1 MRPLANGGR
10 SGSKSSPST
19 SSLLFGTNVVVTRA
33 ILGLPQRLGSFLLLS
48 EAGSLLAPTG
58 VEDSRCRGWRS
69 DLAKEPEDIRSPTP
83 ATSANISS
91 KAARNNFSPTEECAR
106 PMQRL
111 YGRQCKLLVKLLS
124 MSSGKGSA
132 PSESR
137 WRSHSHLV
145 STG

>member
-10 SGSKSSPST
+10 SGSESSPST

-33 ILGLPQRLGSFLLLS
+33 ILGLPQRFGSFLLLS

-69 DLAKEPEDIRSPTP
+69 DLAKEPEDIRSPT

-91 KAARNNFSPTEECAR
+91 KAARNNFSPTEEGAR
-106 PMQRL
+106 PWRVREIFIVESSQKPCLQSKGDAVRL
-111 YGRQCKLLVKLLS
+111 CAS
-124 MSSGKGSA
+124 DS
-132 PSESR
+132 
-137 WRSHSHLV
+137 
-145 STG
+145 